1 MRLRFR
7 LSLLGRMA
15 VSLLILLSMT
25 LVLAV
30 FLGGIGGI
38 LGISLLGGLHSV
50 VEALSG
56 LPRLSRIAPLSPTAL
71 AAAAFL
77 AILAVIRGWPYV
89 RASSDVE
96 QLLPPRSLPTVA
108 VTVGLV
114 GCLYLLVVEASAAI
128 LAVLSTTAGGVAV
141 VLVGVGV
148 AVWMTVSEVR
158 KRIETLRTE
167 LLADSHALEHTRPEV
182 VDAVRRLAHLVDVP
196 EPSVYVTD
204 TARPESITIGTGED
218 AVILLSSGLLETL
231 PEEELKAVLAHEVS
245 HLANG
250 DSRVMGAALGPVLAA
265 DEWIDDPDDPGD
277 WVWNALFGL
286 LKRYAQFGVAILSRG
301 RERSADIAA
310 AELTGSPAALASALA
325 RLDDARN
332 VPETDLREWE
342 RSAAVMDILPP
353 AESDVSTGPFRTH
366 PPTEKRIE
374 YLEELT
380 TSAESEA

>member
-1 MRLRFR
+1 
-7 LSLLGRMA
+7 
-15 VSLLILLSMT
+15 MT
-25 LVLAV
+25 LILAV

-38 LGISLLGGLHSV
+38 LGVSLLGGLHSV
-50 VEALSG
+50 VETLAG

-128 LAVLSTTAGGVAV
+128 LAALSTTAGGVAV
-141 VLVGVGV
+141 VLVGVGI
-148 AVWMTVSEVR
+148 ALWMTVSEVR
-158 KRIETLRTE
+158 KRIETLRTD

-182 VDAVRRLAHLVDVP
+182 LDVVRRLAHLVDVP

-218 AVILLSSGLLETL
+218 AVILISSGLLETL

-250 DSRVMGAALGPVLAA
+250 DSHVMGAALGPVLAA
-265 DEWIDDPDDPGD
+265 DEWIEDNPDPGD

-380 TSAESEA
+380 VSAESEA